1 MRNQNKS
8 HFRSNK
14 KILKNTILGQLKI
27 KYYKM
32 SQNLSENI
40 ANNLKADVFLDL
52 KGTPCPLNY
61 VKTKLKMEEMEVGQI
76 IEVILDDGEP
86 IRNVPLSLKQDG
98 QEVLLQEKIDS
109 NHWRVL
115 IRKVK

>member
-1 MRNQNKS
+1 MEQAVR
-8 HFRSNK
+8 
-14 KILKNTILGQLKI
+14 
-27 KYYKM
+27 
-32 SQNLSENI
+32 
-40 ANNLKADVFLDL
+40 ADVFLDL

-61 VKTKLKMEEMEVGQI
+61 VKTKIRMEEMEVGQI

-98 QEVLLQEKIDS
+98 QEIISQERLNDK
-109 NHWRVL
+109 HWRVL

>member
-1 MRNQNKS
+1 
-8 HFRSNK
+8 
-14 KILKNTILGQLKI
+14 
-27 KYYKM
+27 
-32 SQNLSENI
+32 
-40 ANNLKADVFLDL
+40 
-52 KGTPCPLNY
+52 
-61 VKTKLKMEEMEVGQI
+61 MEEMEVGQI